1 MKHDVFK
8 RVTECQVVLAA
19 IDSMIIAGGALFVLG
34 LIGLVWPNETFSA
47 AVSAYMYVALNM
59 VMSVFIIVCART
71 ANVMVNT
78 SYYAAM
84 GVVVGAFLV
93 AFVGGLTVPVLQ
105 QAPIV
110 ATAAVIAPAIAFRHY
125 VAALFRRVKRGVSDT
140 IEGKE

>member
-1 MKHDVFK
+1 MRNDVFK
-8 RVTECQVVLAA
+8 RIVECQVVLAA

-93 AFVGGLTVPVLQ
+93 AFVGGLTVPALQ
-105 QAPIV
+105 QSPLV
-110 ATAAVIAPAIAFRHY
+110 ATAAVIAPAVAFRRY
-125 VAALFRRVKRGVSDT
+125 VVALFRQVKKNLAGMVGD
-140 IEGKE
+140 KE

>member
-1 MKHDVFK
+1 MKYDVFK

-93 AFVGGLTVPVLQ
+93 AFVGGLTVPALQ
-105 QAPIV
+105 QSPLV
-110 ATAAVIAPAIAFRHY
+110 ATAAVIAPAVAFRRY
-125 VAALFRRVKRGVSDT
+125 VVALFRQVKKNLAGMVGD
-140 IEGKE
+140 KE

>member
-1 MKHDVFK
+1 MKYDVFK

-110 ATAAVIAPAIAFRHY
+110 ATAAVIAPAVAFRRY
-125 VAALFRRVKRGVSDT
+125 VVALFRQVKKNLARMVGD
-140 IEGKE
+140 KE

>member
-1 MKHDVFK
+1 MRNDVFK
-8 RVTECQVVLAA
+8 RIVECQVVLAA

-84 GVVVGAFLV
+84 GVVIGAFLV
-93 AFVGGLTVPVLQ
+93 AFVGGLTVPALQ
-105 QAPIV
+105 QSPLV
-110 ATAAVIAPAIAFRHY
+110 ATAAVIAPAVAFRRY
-125 VAALFRRVKRGVSDT
+125 VVALFRQVKKNLAGMVGD
-140 IEGKE
+140 KE

>member
-1 MKHDVFK
+1 MFK

-93 AFVGGLTVPVLQ
+93 AFVGGLTVPALQ
-105 QAPIV
+105 QSPLV
-110 ATAAVIAPAIAFRHY
+110 ATAAVIAPAVAFRRY
-125 VAALFRRVKRGVSDT
+125 VVALFRQVKKNLAGMVGD
-140 IEGKE
+140 KE

>member
-1 MKHDVFK
+1 MRNDVFK
-8 RVTECQVVLAA
+8 RIVECQVVLAA

-110 ATAAVIAPAIAFRHY
+110 ATAAVIAPAVAFRRY
-125 VAALFRRVKRGVSDT
+125 VVALFRQVKKNLAGMVGD
-140 IEGKE
+140 KE

>member
-1 MKHDVFK
+1 MKYDVFK

-110 ATAAVIAPAIAFRHY
+110 ATAAVIAPAVAFRRY
-125 VAALFRRVKRGVSDT
+125 VVALFRQVKKNLAGMVGD
-140 IEGKE
+140 KE

>member
-1 MKHDVFK
+1 MKYDVFK
-8 RVTECQVVLAA
+8 RVTECQVVLAS

-110 ATAAVIAPAIAFRHY
+110 ATAAVIAPAVAFRRY
-125 VAALFRRVKRGVSDT
+125 VVALFRQVKKNLAGMVGD
-140 IEGKE
+140 KE

>member
-1 MKHDVFK
+1 
-8 RVTECQVVLAA
+8 
-19 IDSMIIAGGALFVLG
+19 MIIAGGALFVLG

-93 AFVGGLTVPVLQ
+93 AFVGGLTEPALQ
-105 QAPIV
+105 QSPLV
-110 ATAAVIAPAIAFRHY
+110 ATAAVIAPAVAFRRY
-125 VAALFRRVKRGVSDT
+125 VVALFRQVKKNLAGMVGD
-140 IEGKE
+140 KE